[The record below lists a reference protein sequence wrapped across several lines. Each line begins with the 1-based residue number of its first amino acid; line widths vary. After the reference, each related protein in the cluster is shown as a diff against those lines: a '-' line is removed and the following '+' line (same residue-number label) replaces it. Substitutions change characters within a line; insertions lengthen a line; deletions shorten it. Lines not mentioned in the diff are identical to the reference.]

1 LSGCRHA
8 RRGVRSRRQALASDM
23 VIKSSL
29 NELSKVKRATREA
42 VVAVGLGPREA
53 FDVVLAVH
61 EAVANAIVHGNGSRA
76 ERSVT
81 VGYICRDDRITVRVR
96 DEGPGF
102 DVDAALARLQQ
113 PPSLEDLSGRGLLLM
128 TRLMDELAWNAEG
141 NEVSL
146 TKYTGRMAA
155 AAQPAERLGP
165 LGAALTLPPEDH
177 LPADYGQD
185 RARLVEPGEGQRE
198 DVVR

>member
-1 LSGCRHA
+1 
-8 RRGVRSRRQALASDM
+8 M
-23 VIKSSL
+23 VIQSSL
-29 NELSKVKRATREA
+29 NELAKVKRATREA

-61 EAVANAIVHGNGSRA
+61 EAVANAIIHGNGSCADRT
-76 ERSVT
+76 VT
-81 VGYICRDDRITVRVR
+81 VGYVCRDDRITVRIR
-96 DEGPGF
+96 DEGSGF
-102 DVDAALARLQQ
+102 DVHAALERLQQ
-113 PPSLEDLSGRGLLLM
+113 PPSLEDPSGRGLLLM

-146 TKYTGRMAA
+146 TKYTGRMTS
-155 AAQPAERLGP
+155 AAQPSEHLGP
-165 LGAALTLPPEDH
+165 LAAALTLPPEDH

-185 RARLVEPGEGQRE
+185 DARFVEPGSGHRE